1 MMEVFDDFIPESYL
15 KDIQDHFLRGDA
27 PWTYLP
33 SVTYDKYK
41 GDDLESFGFGMH
53 ICRQG
58 NFVQS
63 YSSTLLKGLLYSIL
77 DKTGKKTIWKSRID
91 MTLYN
96 PNNYRHEVHTDLEI
110 PNTTCIFYVNDS
122 DGDTVLYEKG
132 MGRSIEPKANRL
144 LMFDGK
150 IPHTGHSPSKH
161 KNRVLVNTNCT

>member
-63 YSSTLLKGLLYSIL
+63 Y
-77 DKTGKKTIWKSRID
+77 
-91 MTLYN
+91 
-96 PNNYRHEVHTDLEI
+96 
-110 PNTTCIFYVNDS
+110 
-122 DGDTVLYEKG
+122 
-132 MGRSIEPKANRL
+132 
-144 LMFDGK
+144 
-150 IPHTGHSPSKH
+150 
-161 KNRVLVNTNCT
+161 